1 MSTAPPMGGPG
12 ANTVVWLFRVM
23 FRAEDT
29 SALYARRSSSERLDP
44 STENQELPLAQK
56 LVLVLWAAYIRV
68 LVKLV
73 KSHPRTPQIPSTQH
87 STAIMHPH
95 VLPSPR
101 MSQSLNESEGP
112 VHEHCGPRPE
122 LWVVSVLFLGLSYRN
137 WGKVASSHAR
147 YHPK

>member
-12 ANTVVWLFRVM
+12 ANTLMWLFRVM

-29 SALYARRSSSERLDP
+29 SALYARRSSSERVAP
-44 STENQELPLAQK
+44 STETQEVPSAQQ
-56 LVLVLWAAYIRV
+56 LVLVLWAAYIRA

-73 KSHPRTPQIPSTQH
+73 KSHPCTAQIPSTQH
-87 STAIMHPH
+87 STAVTHPH

-101 MSQSLNESEGP
+101 MSQSLKESEGP
-112 VHEHCGPRPE
+112 VHEHCGQRPE
-122 LWVVSVLFLGLSYRN
+122 QWVLSALLLGLSYRN
-137 WGKVASSHAR
+137 WGKVGSSHVR